1 MSGNGGNNEG
11 ASSTRPPLLTGD
23 NYSSWKGKME
33 AYLCQI
39 HDRAW
44 MAIEDGYAPPMM
56 TPTGGGEEVLKPK
69 AQWTNGEFETSK
81 WNRKAMHA
89 ILCAMDENQYKLVQ
103 ITRIAK
109 EAWEIL
115 ETAHEGTEVVKDSKL
130 QVLQTSFE
138 TIRME
143 EHEHF
148 NDFQVKLMDI
158 VNQSHQLGDPYSDRR
173 IKQKIMRSLPDRF
186 ESKVTALEENSGY
199 KDMKPSEVIG
209 RLLAYESRKAPISTP
224 PKKQKGI
231 ALKASKDEKEVK
243 NDSDEDM
250 ALFVKR
256 FNKVMKFG
264 KRGFGMRGQDLKKK
278 GPFKKFEPRQEK
290 TERKGVRCFEC
301 GGIGHFAPDCA
312 NHKEKKKGKV
322 MAATWSGSSDDSN
335 EEDESSDDEDI
346 MANFL
351 AFASSHKSKSGS
363 EKEEESQR
371 ESDSSEDD
379 SDANSTNGY
388 VEKEVLVEYLKEFR
402 SLEMKTTKKI
412 KMLREENLE
421 LSSHNDHLSEE
432 VERLKKREDKL
443 REELALSRRN
453 EEGLKRELDEAK
465 KSLTRMDSSTKKLD
479 HMLGVG
485 KSPCDKRGLG
495 FEDSQETSS
504 SKKTVFVKGLGNIEA
519 SPVHTPRKKIDLG
532 QCSKSAQVKVVS
544 RRQPQANIPH
554 HLAQKGKKTIMQ
566 VQHWKQDRPV
576 QQRRWI
582 EPTQP
587 QRKGKAPINAQGNG
601 MISHFIPIC
610 HFCGFNGHIRPNCFR
625 YIKMCRTRSMIEKR
639 KNRAKMH
646 VPRNNKTNLHDPRI
660 TRAHVP
666 KTIKKENVVLKW
678 VRKNENV
685 CHVAQIALKANS
697 SNLWYLDS
705 GCSRHMTG
713 NKSFFETL
721 VMEEGG
727 NVTFG
732 DGSKKKVIG
741 KGTISVPGLPSLS
754 NALLVDGLKAN
765 LISISHLS
773 DEGYSVLFSKDNCS
787 ILKPNGQTLLKG
799 MRSSDNCYCLEAR
812 IVSNN
817 VSKDEQIELWH
828 ERLGHMNFRDLRTL
842 GKFECVRG
850 LPKLGKKANGIC
862 GPCQQ
867 GKQTKGMHKKGKY
880 LSTKEPLE
888 LLHMD
893 LMGPMQ
899 TESLG
904 GKRYIF
910 VCVDDFSR
918 FTWTY
923 FLREKSETFDKFKML
938 CTKLQNE
945 MNSNIKSIKRI
956 RSDHGR
962 EFENASFETYCD
974 SIGISHEFSAPRTP
988 QQNGVVE
995 RKNRVLQEM
1004 ARVMLLSNNV
1014 PRNLWAEAVNTACYI
1029 GNRVF
1034 LRPGTRN
1041 TSYELWKGKRPNV
1054 SYFHTFGSK
1063 CYILNDRDQLGKFD
1077 AKSDEGIFIGYALN
1091 SRAYRVFN
1099 KKTLSVMESS
1109 NVVFDD
1115 ERLKSSNH
1123 EEEVIFSNDSP
1134 LEKVDVTPNVGT
1146 SNVVDNDTQPIDR
1159 VPNLDSNEPA
1169 PWVRRL
1175 HNKDDVIGDVNE
1187 GVRTRRQIANLIS
1200 FTCYT
1205 SQIEPKKIDEAL
1217 NDEFWVLAMQEELNQ
1232 FERNE
1237 VWTLVPRP
1245 KTTNVIGTKWIYRN
1259 KSDEDGNIVRNKAR
1273 LVAQGYSQIEGIDFE
1288 ETFAPVAR
1296 LESIRL
1302 LLSISC
1308 VHKFKLHQMDVKSA
1322 FLNGFLQEEVFVEQP
1337 KGFVDA
1343 HHPNHVYRLK
1353 KALYGLKQAPRAW
1366 YERLT
1371 QFLVNNDYTRGSV
1384 DKTLFIKKDNDELFI
1399 AQIYVDDIVFG
1410 STNNTKVQQFVDVMS
1425 HEFEMSL
1432 VGELSY
1438 FLGLQIRQ
1446 LNDGIFIS
1454 QAKYAKNLVKKFGL
1468 EKAKHCDTPMSTTLK
1483 LSKDAS
1489 GKSVEQTL
1497 YRGMIG
1503 SLLYLT
1509 ASRPDISFSVGVCA
1523 RYQSDPKESHLSS
1536 VKRIIRYVNGTSNYG
1551 IWYSF
1556 DTNASLVGFSDADW
1570 AGNCDDRKSTSGGC
1584 FFLGNNLVS
1593 WFCKKQNSISLS
1605 TAEAEYIAAGSGC
1618 TQLLWMKQMLVDYG
1632 FNQGTLT
1639 LFCDNMSA
1647 INISKNPVQH
1657 SRTKHIDIRHHFIR
1671 ELVENKCIVLEH
1683 VGTNDQLADLFTKPL
1698 RCYSI

>member
-1 MSGNGGNNEG
+1 
-11 ASSTRPPLLTGD
+11 
-23 NYSSWKGKME
+23 
-33 AYLCQI
+33 
-39 HDRAW
+39 
-44 MAIEDGYAPPMM
+44 
-56 TPTGGGEEVLKPK
+56 
-69 AQWTNGEFETSK
+69 
-81 WNRKAMHA
+81 MH
-89 ILCAMDENQYKLVQ
+89 V
-103 ITRIAK
+103 
-109 EAWEIL
+109 
-115 ETAHEGTEVVKDSKL
+115 S
-130 QVLQTSFE
+130 
-138 TIRME
+138 
-143 EHEHF
+143 
-148 NDFQVKLMDI
+148 
-158 VNQSHQLGDPYSDRR
+158 
-173 IKQKIMRSLPDRF
+173 
-186 ESKVTALEENSGY
+186 
-199 KDMKPSEVIG
+199 
-209 RLLAYESRKAPISTP
+209 
-224 PKKQKGI
+224 
-231 ALKASKDEKEVK
+231 
-243 NDSDEDM
+243 
-250 ALFVKR
+250 
-256 FNKVMKFG
+256 
-264 KRGFGMRGQDLKKK
+264 
-278 GPFKKFEPRQEK
+278 
-290 TERKGVRCFEC
+290 
-301 GGIGHFAPDCA
+301 
-312 NHKEKKKGKV
+312 
-322 MAATWSGSSDDSN
+322 
-335 EEDESSDDEDI
+335 
-346 MANFL
+346 
-351 AFASSHKSKSGS
+351 
-363 EKEEESQR
+363 
-371 ESDSSEDD
+371 
-379 SDANSTNGY
+379 
-388 VEKEVLVEYLKEFR
+388 
-402 SLEMKTTKKI
+402 
-412 KMLREENLE
+412 
-421 LSSHNDHLSEE
+421 
-432 VERLKKREDKL
+432 
-443 REELALSRRN
+443 RN
-453 EEGLKRELDEAK
+453 ENVD
-465 KSLTRMDSSTKKLD
+465 
-479 HMLGVG
+479 
-485 KSPCDKRGLG
+485 
-495 FEDSQETSS
+495 
-504 SKKTVFVKGLGNIEA
+504 
-519 SPVHTPRKKIDLG
+519 
-532 QCSKSAQVKVVS
+532 
-544 RRQPQANIPH
+544 
-554 HLAQKGKKTIMQ
+554 
-566 VQHWKQDRPV
+566 
-576 QQRRWI
+576 
-582 EPTQP
+582 
-587 QRKGKAPINAQGNG
+587 
-601 MISHFIPIC
+601 
-610 HFCGFNGHIRPNCFR
+610 
-625 YIKMCRTRSMIEKR
+625 
-639 KNRAKMH
+639 
-646 VPRNNKTNLHDPRI
+646 LHDPRNS
-660 TRAHVP
+660 RAHVP
-666 KTIKKENVVLKW
+666 KATKKAKIVAKW
-678 VRKNENV
+678 IRKNENV

-697 SNLWYLDS
+697 SNFWYLDS

-732 DGSKKKVIG
+732 DGSKRNVVG

-754 NALLVDGLKAN
+754 NALFVDGLKAN

-773 DEGYSVLFSKDNCS
+773 DEGYSVLFSKDYCS
-787 ILKPNGQTLLKG
+787 ILKPDGQTLLKG

-812 IVSNN
+812 IVSNH
-817 VSKDEQIELWH
+817 VSMDEQIELWH

-842 GKFECVRG
+842 GKFNCVRG

-867 GKQTKGMHKKGKY
+867 GKQTKSMHKKGKY
-880 LSTKEPLE
+880 LTTKEPLE

-945 MNSNIKSIKRI
+945 MNSNIRSIKRI

-962 EFENASFETYCD
+962 EFENATFETFCNGL
-974 SIGISHEFSAPRTP
+974 GISHEFSAPRTP

-1014 PRNLWAEAVNTACYI
+1014 PRNLWAEAINTACYI

-1041 TSYELWKGKRPNV
+1041 ISYELWKGKRPNV

-1063 CYILNDRDQLGKFD
+1063 CYILNDHDQLGKFD

-1099 KKTLSVMESS
+1099 LKTLSVMESS

-1115 ERLKSSNH
+1115 TRLKSNDH
-1123 EEEVIFSNDSP
+1123 EEEVIFSDDSP
-1134 LEKVDVTPNVGT
+1134 LEEVVVSPNVGT
-1146 SNVVDNDTQPIDR
+1146 SNVNNDGTQPIDR
-1159 VPNLDSNEPA
+1159 VPLLDSKEPA
-1169 PWVRRL
+1169 PWVRKL
-1175 HNKDDVIGDVNE
+1175 HDKEDIIGEVNE
-1187 GVRTRRQIANLIS
+1187 GVRTRRQLANLIS
-1200 FTCYT
+1200 YTCYT
-1205 SQIEPKKIDEAL
+1205 SQIEPKKVEEAL

-1237 VWTLVPRP
+1237 ASLVH
-1245 KTTNVIGTKWIYRN
+1245 
-1259 KSDEDGNIVRNKAR
+1259 
-1273 LVAQGYSQIEGIDFE
+1273 LLCAQVQI
-1288 ETFAPVAR
+1288 APNGR
-1296 LESIRL
+1296 QECLPQWL
-1302 LLSISC
+1302 LA
-1308 VHKFKLHQMDVKSA
+1308 K
-1322 FLNGFLQEEVFVEQP
+1322 EVFVEQP

-1343 HHPNHVYRLK
+1343 HHPNHVYCLK

-1371 QFLVNNDYTRGSV
+1371 QFLVDNNYTRGSV
-1384 DKTLFIKKDNDELFI
+1384 DKTLFIKRDNDELFI

-1425 HEFEMSL
+1425 LEFEMSL

-1446 LNDGIFIS
+1446 MHDEIFIT

-1523 RYQSDPKESHLSS
+1523 RYQADPKESHLSS

-1618 TQLLWMKQMLVDYG
+1618 TQLL
-1632 FNQGTLT
+1632 
-1639 LFCDNMSA
+1639 
-1647 INISKNPVQH
+1647 
-1657 SRTKHIDIRHHFIR
+1657 
-1671 ELVENKCIVLEH
+1671 
-1683 VGTNDQLADLFTKPL
+1683 
-1698 RCYSI
+1698 